1 MAGTT
6 SPAMTQRVWLRMFT
20 NRRTI
25 RIEWGDCDPAG
36 IVFYP
41 RYMAMF
47 DHSTV
52 VLLEAALGL
61 NKHQLYEKY
70 DFEGYPMVETR
81 ARFLIPTRYCDEV
94 VIETT
99 VKEVRRSSF
108 HMHHRLMK
116 DGALA
121 VEGFE
126 SRVWIVR
133 DKERPGRFKPQPIP
147 AEIIERLTTT
157 APL

>member
-1 MAGTT
+1 
-6 SPAMTQRVWLRMFT
+6 MFSH
-20 NRRTI
+20 RRTV

-41 RYMAMF
+41 RYFAMF

-52 VLLEAALGL
+52 LLLEAALGL
-61 NKHQLYEKY
+61 NKHELYKAY
-70 DFEGYPMVETR
+70 DFDGYPMVETR
-81 ARFLIPTRYCDEV
+81 ARFLMPTRYCDDV

-99 VKEVRRSSF
+99 VSEVRRTSF
-108 HMHHRLMK
+108 HLQHRLTK

-126 SRVWIVR
+126 LRVWIVR
-133 DKERPGRFKPQPIP
+133 DPERPGRFKPQPIP
-147 AEIIERLTTT
+147 PEIVKQLSAT
-157 APL
+157 APA

>member
-1 MAGTT
+1 
-6 SPAMTQRVWLRMFT
+6 MFT
-20 NRRTI
+20 HSRTV

-41 RYMAMF
+41 RYFAMF

-52 VLLEAALGL
+52 LLIEAALGV
-61 NKHQLYEKY
+61 NKHALYQRY
-70 DFEGYPMVETR
+70 NFDGYPMVETR
-81 ARFLIPTRYCDEV
+81 ARFFMPTRYCDDV
-94 VIETT
+94 VIETQ
-99 VKEVRRSSF
+99 VAEVRRSSF
-108 HMHHRLMK
+108 HLQHRLTR

-133 DKERPGRFKPQPIP
+133 DRERPGRFKPQPIP
-147 AEIIERLTTT
+147 AEIVAKLTAT
-157 APL
+157 APT